1 MPLAMINVRLDAG
14 LKDRVDPKLQHMGA
28 LLNKSNFC

>member
-14 LKDRVDPKLQHMGA
+14 LKDRVDPKLQHMGG
-28 LLNKSNFC
+28 FVE